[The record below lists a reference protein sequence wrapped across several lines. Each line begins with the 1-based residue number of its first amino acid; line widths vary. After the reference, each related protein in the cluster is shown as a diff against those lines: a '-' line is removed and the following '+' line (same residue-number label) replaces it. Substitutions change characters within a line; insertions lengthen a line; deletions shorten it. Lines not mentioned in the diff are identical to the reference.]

1 MLVEKYKSLAFTLA
15 LRITKNEEDAEEIAQ
30 DAFLKV
36 YQGLSGFR
44 NESKFTTWLYKIVFT
59 TAMSRMRKKRPE
71 TNPIDDKIGEDGN
84 DNRVPDNLELMH
96 QEERK
101 KMVASAVSQLKE
113 DEATAIT
120 LYYLAENTV
129 HEISEITGFSES
141 NIKVL
146 LFRGRKNLLE
156 ILKKILKQEIADV
169 L

>member
-1 MLVEKYKSLAFTLA
+1 
-15 LRITKNEEDAEEIAQ
+15 
-30 DAFLKV
+30 
-36 YQGLSGFR
+36 
-44 NESKFTTWLYKIVFT
+44 
-59 TAMSRMRKKRPE
+59 MRKKRPE

-84 DNRVPDNLELMH
+84 DNRDPDNLELMH